1 MNEGANER
9 IVFKSGLIG
18 GDVLNNFLVSDSAET
33 WQAVRCSTER
43 FELRYQ
49 HCLSLDWT
57 SEAQWGHEIKSDWHI
72 WSETSKVA

>member
-33 WQAVRCSTER
+33 
-43 FELRYQ
+43 
-49 HCLSLDWT
+49 
-57 SEAQWGHEIKSDWHI
+57 
-72 WSETSKVA
+72 